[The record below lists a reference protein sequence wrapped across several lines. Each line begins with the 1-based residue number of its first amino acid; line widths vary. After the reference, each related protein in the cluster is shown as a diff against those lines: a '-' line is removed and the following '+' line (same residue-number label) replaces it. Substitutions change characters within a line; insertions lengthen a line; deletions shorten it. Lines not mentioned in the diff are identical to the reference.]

1 MSLSFSTAAAL
12 IGTGLVF
19 GLIHVMT
26 GPDHLSALA
35 TLSVGAKCKAFTLGV
50 RWGMGH
56 STGLIIIAVLFLTIG
71 QAWDLSVLEYYC
83 GFIVGIFMIALG
95 LFSLYSVMRKSS
107 RQHEL
112 VVDEEDGGLCCDEEE
127 PDNINIST
135 TSNPQDS
142 AKYSAVPSQDPFT
155 EDNTS
160 KNLVPSIAEQ
170 ACHHPHSHSKCER
183 LFKAACPCVEDVDL
197 ESPLVQRLMA
207 FSVGIVH
214 GIAGPG
220 GVLGVLPAVQLHD
233 WAKSGLY
240 LASFCVSSTLVMGLF
255 AAVYGEITHR
265 AASTA
270 RVERLLAVVSA
281 SFSVAVGV
289 LWLVLLYLGKL
300 DEYFD

>member
-1 MSLSFSTAAAL
+1 
-12 IGTGLVF
+12 
-19 GLIHVMT
+19 
-26 GPDHLSALA
+26 
-35 TLSVGAKCKAFTLGV
+35 
-50 RWGMGH
+50 
-56 STGLIIIAVLFLTIG
+56 
-71 QAWDLSVLEYYC
+71 
-83 GFIVGIFMIALG
+83 
-95 LFSLYSVMRKSS
+95 
-107 RQHEL
+107 
-112 VVDEEDGGLCCDEEE
+112 
-127 PDNINIST
+127 
-135 TSNPQDS
+135 
-142 AKYSAVPSQDPFT
+142 
-155 EDNTS
+155 
-160 KNLVPSIAEQ
+160 
-170 ACHHPHSHSKCER
+170 
-183 LFKAACPCVEDVDL
+183 
-197 ESPLVQRLMA
+197 MA